1 MKLYGEEILSKK
13 WEKKDIGFF
22 LNSFNPRK
30 LYKGKFAGKN
40 SPFLF
45 DIEKFNYLNDTQKNF
60 PGDIALEFLSRTYL
74 ELIRRSDIIERRV
87 VGR

>member
-1 MKLYGEEILSKK
+1 MKLSGGSILSKK
-13 WEKKDIGFF
+13 WKKKDIGFF
-22 LNSFNPRK
+22 LTSFNPRK